1 MKDQDKMAVGRRQF
15 LFSAGVT
22 AAAASVAVPPLTV
35 EARADSESNDEKR
48 KPRYRVTD
56 HVKAYYR
63 VNHYPA
69 KK

>member
-1 MKDQDKMAVGRRQF
+1 MKDQDKMAVGRRRF
-15 LFSAGVT
+15 LLSAGVT
-22 AAAASVAVPPLTV
+22 AAATVTVPALTV

-48 KPRYRVTD
+48 KPRYRVTE

-69 KK
+69 SK